1 MKTIELAASII
12 DVFEDYLSTIDKVIP
27 CADPD
32 DEEDRAENDNA
43 AAIYGTEYYTLE
55 DTINGFLQNDPLDPS
70 TYIDKCL
77 NAFDSLLDE
86 KGMNDE
92 KPQGENRDKIRDR
105 ICHLADSEKAADDEK
120 THYASL
126 CAKAKAWSTAYYEQD
141 APEVTDEE
149 YDAVMH
155 EIRDIEARH
164 PDFVTPDSPTQ
175 VVGGKRVLGI
185 PVEHRVPMLS
195 LLDVFSDDEVRSFVD
210 SVKAEYSDVTFSVER
225 KIDGLSLSL
234 VYERSDDGLA
244 YLTQASTRGDGH
256 VGEDVTAN
264 VAALTCLPRSI
275 ELPKGI
281 GKIELRGECYMSE
294 KDFEAANAKQAEAGK
309 KLFANPRNCA
319 AGSLRQADPSIAR
332 ERNLQVFVFNV
343 QSVNNGDAA
352 QFSPYHCDQLNYL
365 RDICGFKTTYY
376 AHCNDIDSI
385 LAAIHDIEKKR
396 YDIDYPIDGAVI
408 KVDELSIRQKM
419 GERTKTPKWAIA
431 YKYPAEEKGT
441 VLRNIQLQT
450 GRTGRVTPVAVFD
463 PIQLAGT
470 RVERAT
476 LNNANFIKTLDIR
489 IGDTIVLHKSGD
501 IIPKIT
507 MVELE
512 KRPTDAVPY
521 DMAKQVCP
529 VCGAPIA
536 PVNGSVDLYCTNDA
550 CPAKTVNRVI
560 HFASKPCMDIKGL
573 GPQMIQDLVDS
584 RFIENPVDLYWLY
597 EEEGELTNM
606 YGAKIAK
613 KVLAAIEKSKEQNAD
628 RVLKGLGYRLIGG
641 HVARALFT
649 QCKATNGNLL
659 TLSTLNVDTIKEYN
673 IPGFSDAIYAAL
685 DAMLSSAEFTQE
697 VNTLHDAGVNLD
709 YHAPAGANDESALLA
724 GKTFV
729 ITGTLPSM
737 SRDEA
742 KTYIEAHGGKVSGS
756 VSKKTSYLVA
766 GEAAGSKLDKANALG
781 VPVLSENDL
790 KAMCQ

>member
-1 MKTIELAASII
+1 MGNYIE
-12 DVFEDYLSTIDKVIP
+12 
-27 CADPD
+27 
-32 DEEDRAENDNA
+32 
-43 AAIYGTEYYTLE
+43 
-55 DTINGFLQNDPLDPS
+55 
-70 TYIDKCL
+70 TY
-77 NAFDSLLDE
+77 N
-86 KGMNDE
+86 N
-92 KPQGENRDKIRDR
+92 
-105 ICHLADSEKAADDEK
+105 
-120 THYASL
+120 L
-126 CAKAKAWSTAYYEQD
+126 CAKAKTWSAAYYEQD
-141 APEVTDEE
+141 APVVTDEE
-149 YDAVMH
+149 YDKVMH
-155 EIRDIEARH
+155 EIRKIEDEH
-164 PDFVTPDSPTQ
+164 PELITSDSPTQ
-175 VVGGKRVLGI
+175 VVGGKRVIGI
-185 PVEHRVPMLS
+185 PVKHRVPMLS
-195 LLDVFSDDEVRSFVD
+195 LLDVFSDEEVRSFVN
-210 SVKAEYSDVTFSVER
+210 SVKTEYPDATFSVER

-234 VYERSDDGLA
+234 VYAKPVGSDGKLR
-244 YLTQASTRGDGH
+244 LVQASTRGDGH
-256 VGEDVTAN
+256 VGEDVTDN
-264 VAALTCLPRSI
+264 VKVL
-275 ELPKGI
+275 GI
-281 GKIELRGECYMSE
+281 PVNIQMPEGIWKIELRGECYMSE
-294 KDFEAANAKQAEAGK
+294 DDFVATNVMQEAAGK

-319 AGSLRQADPSIAR
+319 AGTLRQSDPAVAK
-332 ERNLQVFVFNV
+332 ERNLKVFIFNV
-343 QSVNNGDAA
+343 QSVNDWEDSSEFAD
-352 QFSPYHCDQLNYL
+352 SHCDQLSYL
-365 RDICGFKTTYY
+365 SDVCDFKTTYY
-376 AHCNDIDSI
+376 AHCNDTESI
-385 LAAIHDIEKKR
+385 LTAIHDIGEYR

-408 KVDELSIRQKM
+408 KVDEIDIRKKM

-431 YKYPAEEKGT
+431 FKYPAEEKAT
-441 VLRNIQLQT
+441 VLRRIVLQT
-450 GRTGRVTPVAVFD
+450 GRTGRVTPVAEFD
-463 PIQLAGT
+463 PVWLAGT

-476 LNNANFIKTLDIR
+476 LNNADFIKNLDIR

-507 MVELE
+507 MVEKE
-512 KRPTDAVPY
+512 KRPADAVPY
-521 DMAKQVCP
+521 DMSSQVCP
-529 VCGAPIA
+529 VCGEPIA
-536 PVNGSVDLYCTNDA
+536 SVNGSVDLYCTNDT

-597 EEEGELTNM
+597 EEEGELTDM

-659 TLSTLNVDTIKEYN
+659 TLSTLNVDTIKKCN

-685 DAMLSSAEFTQE
+685 DAMLSSAEFKQE

-709 YHAPAGANDESALLA
+709 YHAPAGANDESGPLA

-742 KTYIEAHGGKVSGS
+742 KTYIEAHSGKVSGS

-781 VPVLSENDL
+781 VPVLSEDDL
-790 KAMCQ
+790 KAMCL

>member
-1 MKTIELAASII
+1 MGNYIE
-12 DVFEDYLSTIDKVIP
+12 
-27 CADPD
+27 
-32 DEEDRAENDNA
+32 
-43 AAIYGTEYYTLE
+43 
-55 DTINGFLQNDPLDPS
+55 
-70 TYIDKCL
+70 TY
-77 NAFDSLLDE
+77 N
-86 KGMNDE
+86 N
-92 KPQGENRDKIRDR
+92 
-105 ICHLADSEKAADDEK
+105 
-120 THYASL
+120 L
-126 CAKAKAWSTAYYEQD
+126 CAKAKTWSAAYYEQD
-141 APEVTDEE
+141 APVVTDEE
-149 YDAVMH
+149 YDKVMH
-155 EIRDIEARH
+155 EIRKIEDEH
-164 PDFVTPDSPTQ
+164 PELITSDSPTQ
-175 VVGGKRVLGI
+175 VVGGKRVIGI
-185 PVEHRVPMLS
+185 PVKHRVPMLS
-195 LLDVFSDDEVRSFVD
+195 LLDVFSDEEVRSFVN
-210 SVKAEYSDVTFSVER
+210 SVKTEYPDATFSVER

-234 VYERSDDGLA
+234 VYAKPVGSDGKLR
-244 YLTQASTRGDGH
+244 LVQASTRGDGH
-256 VGEDVTAN
+256 VGEDVTDN
-264 VAALTCLPRSI
+264 VKVL
-275 ELPKGI
+275 GI
-281 GKIELRGECYMSE
+281 PVNIQMPEGIWKIELRGECYMSE
-294 KDFEAANAKQAEAGK
+294 DDFVATNVMQEAAGK

-319 AGSLRQADPSIAR
+319 AGTLRQSDPAVAK
-332 ERNLQVFVFNV
+332 ERNLKVFIFNV
-343 QSVNNGDAA
+343 QSVNDWEDSSEFAD
-352 QFSPYHCDQLNYL
+352 SHCDQLSYL
-365 RDICGFKTTYY
+365 SDVCDFKTIYY
-376 AHCNDIDSI
+376 AHCNDTESI
-385 LAAIHDIEKKR
+385 LTAIHDIGEYR

-408 KVDELSIRQKM
+408 KVDEIDIRKKM

-431 YKYPAEEKGT
+431 FKYPAEEKAT
-441 VLRNIQLQT
+441 VLRRIVLQT
-450 GRTGRVTPVAVFD
+450 GRTGRVTPVAEFD
-463 PIQLAGT
+463 PVWLAGT

-476 LNNANFIKTLDIR
+476 LNNADFIKNLDIR

-507 MVELE
+507 MVEKE
-512 KRPTDAVPY
+512 KRPADAVPY
-521 DMAKQVCP
+521 DMSSQVCP
-529 VCGAPIA
+529 VCGEPIA
-536 PVNGSVDLYCTNDA
+536 SVNGSVDLYCTNDT

-597 EEEGELTNM
+597 EEEGELTDM

-659 TLSTLNVDTIKEYN
+659 TLSTLNVDTIKKCN

-685 DAMLSSAEFTQE
+685 DAMLSSAEFKQE

-709 YHAPAGANDESALLA
+709 YHAPAGANDESGPLA

-781 VPVLSENDL
+781 VPVLSEDDL
-790 KAMCQ
+790 KAMCL

>member
-92 KPQGENRDKIRDR
+92 KPQGENRDKIRDH

-141 APEVTDEE
+141 APVVTDEE
-149 YDAVMH
+149 YDSVMH
-155 EIRDIEARH
+155 EIRDIEAAH
-164 PDFVTPDSPTQ
+164 PEFVTADSPTQ

-264 VAALTCLPRSI
+264 VATLTCLPRSI

-385 LAAIHDIEKKR
+385 LAAIHDIEEKR

-512 KRPTDAVPY
+512 KRPADAVPY

-628 RVLKGLGYRLIGG
+628 RILKGLGYRLIGG

-685 DAMLSSAEFTQE
+685 DAMLSSAEFKQE

-709 YHAPAGANDESALLA
+709 YHTPAGANDESAPLA

-766 GEAAGSKLDKANALG
+766 GEAAGSKLDKANSLG
-781 VPVLSENDL
+781 VPVLSEDDL

>member
-1 MKTIELAASII
+1 MSNNMSISSI
-12 DVFEDYLSTIDKVIP
+12 K
-27 CADPD
+27 
-32 DEEDRAENDNA
+32 
-43 AAIYGTEYYTLE
+43 EYY
-55 DTINGFLQNDPLDPS
+55 NN
-70 TYIDKCL
+70 
-77 NAFDSLLDE
+77 
-86 KGMNDE
+86 
-92 KPQGENRDKIRDR
+92 
-105 ICHLADSEKAADDEK
+105 
-120 THYASL
+120 L
-126 CAKAKAWSTAYYEQD
+126 CTKAKEWSAAYYEQD
-141 APEVTDEE
+141 APVVTDEE
-149 YDAVMH
+149 YDSVMH
-155 EIRDIEARH
+155 EIRDIEAAH
-164 PDFVTPDSPTQ
+164 PEFVTADSPTQ

-385 LAAIHDIEKKR
+385 LAAIHDIEEKR

-431 YKYPAEEKGT
+431 YKYPAEE
-441 VLRNIQLQT
+441 
-450 GRTGRVTPVAVFD
+450 
-463 PIQLAGT
+463 
-470 RVERAT
+470 
-476 LNNANFIKTLDIR
+476 
-489 IGDTIVLHKSGD
+489 
-501 IIPKIT
+501 
-507 MVELE
+507 
-512 KRPTDAVPY
+512 
-521 DMAKQVCP
+521 
-529 VCGAPIA
+529 
-536 PVNGSVDLYCTNDA
+536 
-550 CPAKTVNRVI
+550 
-560 HFASKPCMDIKGL
+560 
-573 GPQMIQDLVDS
+573 
-584 RFIENPVDLYWLY
+584 
-597 EEEGELTNM
+597 
-606 YGAKIAK
+606 
-613 KVLAAIEKSKEQNAD
+613 
-628 RVLKGLGYRLIGG
+628 
-641 HVARALFT
+641 
-649 QCKATNGNLL
+649 CKATNGNLL
-659 TLSTLNVDTIKEYN
+659 TLSTLNVDTIKECN

-709 YHAPAGANDESALLA
+709 YHTPVGANDESAPLA

-766 GEAAGSKLDKANALG
+766 GEAAGSKLDKANSLG
-781 VPVLSENDL
+781 VPVLSEDDL

>member
-1 MKTIELAASII
+1 MSEINYTRELAANII
-12 DVFEDYLSTIDKVIP
+12 DIFEDYLATVGKVIL
-27 CADPD
+27 CADLD
-32 DEEDRAENDNA
+32 TEEERAENDDA
-43 AAIYGTEYYTLE
+43 AAIYGEEYYALE
-55 DTINGFLQNDPLDPS
+55 DTVVEVLESKPKDTSKEIL
-70 TYIDKCL
+70 
-77 NAFDSLLDE
+77 AEFDSLLE
-86 KGMNDE
+86 SKNMNDC
-92 KPQGENRDKIRDR
+92 KPQGEQREKI
-105 ICHLADSEKAADDEK
+105 LASMSRMLDNNDS
-120 THYASL
+120 
-126 CAKAKAWSTAYYEQD
+126 AKARYAELCTKVKAWSAAYYEND
-141 APEVTDEE
+141 APAVTDEE

-164 PDFVTPDSPTQ
+164 PDFVTLDSPTQ
-175 VVGGKRVLGI
+175 VVGGKRVIGI
-185 PVEHRVPMLS
+185 PVEHHVPMLS
-195 LLDVFSDDEVRSFVD
+195 LLDVFSDDEVRNFVD
-210 SVKAEYSDVTFSVER
+210 SVKAEYPDATFSVER
-225 KIDGLSLSL
+225 KIDGLSLSM
-234 VYERSDDGLA
+234 VYERATPSRTYAHLV
-244 YLTQASTRGDGH
+244 QASTRGDGH

-264 VAALTCLPRSI
+264 VAALSCLPYSI
-275 ELPKGI
+275 ELPEGI
-281 GKIELRGECYMSE
+281 NKIELRGECYMSE
-294 KDFEAANAKQAEAGK
+294 KDFEATNAKQAEAGK

-319 AGSLRQADPSIAR
+319 AGSLRQADPAIAR
-332 ERNLQVFVFNV
+332 ERNLQVF
-343 QSVNNGDAA
+343 
-352 QFSPYHCDQLNYL
+352 
-365 RDICGFKTTYY
+365 
-376 AHCNDIDSI
+376 
-385 LAAIHDIEKKR
+385 
-396 YDIDYPIDGAVI
+396 
-408 KVDELSIRQKM
+408 
-419 GERTKTPKWAIA
+419 
-431 YKYPAEEKGT
+431 
-441 VLRNIQLQT
+441 IQLQT

-463 PIQLAGT
+463 PVQLAGT

-476 LNNANFIKTLDIR
+476 LNNANFIKALDIR

-512 KRPTDAVPY
+512 KRPADAVPY

-536 PVNGSVDLYCTNDA
+536 PVNGSVDLYCTNDT

-584 RFIENPVDLYWLY
+584 RFVENPVDLYRLY
-597 EEEGELTNM
+597 EEEGELTDM

-659 TLSTLNVDTIKEYN
+659 TLSTLNVDSIKECN
-673 IPGFSDAIYAAL
+673 IPGFSDAIYASL
-685 DAMLSSAEFTQE
+685 DAMLSNPEFKQE
-697 VNTLHDAGVNLD
+697 VAVLYNAGVNLS
-709 YHAPAGANDESALLA
+709 YNAPAGANDASAPLA

-729 ITGTLPSM
+729 ITGTLPTM

-756 VSKKTSYLVA
+756 VSKKTSFLVA

-781 VPVLSENDL
+781 VPVLSEDDL